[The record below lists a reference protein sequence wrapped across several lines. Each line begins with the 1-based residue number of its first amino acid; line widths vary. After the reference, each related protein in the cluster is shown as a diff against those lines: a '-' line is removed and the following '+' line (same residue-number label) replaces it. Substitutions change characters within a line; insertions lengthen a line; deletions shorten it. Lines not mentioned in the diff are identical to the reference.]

1 MLFGLFKLKSDYDY
15 TCTEWTVEQCKK
27 YEILCVQMATEALA
41 RATYDLIAEE
51 NDGGTNTQI
60 AEQLRR
66 ESEVVDNLREQVKV
80 QTDMATDNTEGI
92 TTEDLLKAADPTVQD
107 VADVTQSAAMD
118 VMEKQGGDTVNEQT
132 LQQTSDSLN
141 EAADS
146 LEVVD
151 SVTMRKKLDSGVAA
165 HAMQEQAGS
174 SEFSAQAVKGEDG
187 LPDEVKMRAYDAHEK
202 LGHEQQKKADT
213 ASVDI
218 EKKDGSTHTV
228 TAQAFGEF
236 DAISKQLRVEPSTE
250 ADLVPQYRGEFYN
263 DILALGIDP
272 SETEK
277 LAHQGKLQEFGRKAT
292 EKQGTV
298 SLAA

>member
-1 MLFGLFKLKSDYDY
+1 
-15 TCTEWTVEQCKK
+15 
-27 YEILCVQMATEALA
+27 MATEALA
-41 RATYDLIAEE
+41 RATYDLVTEE
-51 NDGGTNTQI
+51 NDGGTNKQI
-60 AEQLRR
+60 AEKLRR
-66 ESEVVDNLREQVKV
+66 ESKLVDDLRTQVKA
-80 QTDMATDNTEGI
+80 QTDMATDNTEGM
-92 TTEDLLKAADPTVQD
+92 TAEDVLKAADPAVNE
-107 VADVTQSAAMD
+107 VADATQSAAMD
-118 VMEKQGGDTVNEQT
+118 VMEQQGDVVDEQT
-132 LQQTSDSLN
+132 LQKTSDSLN

-151 SVTMRKKLDSGVAA
+151 SVTMRKKLDPGVAA

-174 SEFSAQAVKGEDG
+174 SEFSSQAVKGEDG

-202 LGHEQQKKADT
+202 LGHEQQKKADV
-213 ASVDI
+213 ASVEI

-236 DAISKQLRVEPSTE
+236 DAITKQLRVEPSTE